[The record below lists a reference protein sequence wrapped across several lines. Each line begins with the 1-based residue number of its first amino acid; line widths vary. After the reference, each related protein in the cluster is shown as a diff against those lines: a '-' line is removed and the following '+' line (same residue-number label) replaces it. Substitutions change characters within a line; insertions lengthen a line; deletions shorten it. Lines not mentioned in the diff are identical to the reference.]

1 MLPQIL
7 PCGHGR
13 GIASGYKTGLA
24 THRGFG
30 INVGAAG
37 VVDKRKAS
45 TFLLGFGIVNT
56 LDFFRALFR

>member
-45 TFLLGFGIVNT
+45 TFLLVLGFG
-56 LDFFRALFR
+56 